1 MLKLGENDKTFIETI
16 GDSSRLKILLAL
28 WKSGEELRVYK
39 ICRFTGLGRS
49 SVRRHLDKLV
59 ESGLVSRKIYGE
71 IALYSINKNYP
82 KANALARFFKEAD
95 L

>member
-1 MLKLGENDKTFIETI
+1 MLKLGEDDQNLIETI

-28 WKSGEELRVYK
+28 WKSGQELRVYK

-49 SVRRHLDKLV
+49 SVRRHLNNLV
-59 ESGLVSRKIYGE
+59 ESGLVSKRIYGE
-71 IALYSINKNYP
+71 IALYSINNDNP
-82 KANALARFFKEAD
+82 KANALVNFFREAG